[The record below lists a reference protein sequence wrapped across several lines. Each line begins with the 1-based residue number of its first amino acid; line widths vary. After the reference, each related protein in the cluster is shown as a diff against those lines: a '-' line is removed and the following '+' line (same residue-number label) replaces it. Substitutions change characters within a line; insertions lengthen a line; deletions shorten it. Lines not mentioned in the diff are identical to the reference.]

1 MVPEDELAG
10 LGAGSTEPD
19 GDVAATV
26 SSPSMEAGIG
36 PLPLKW
42 SALAY
47 GSAIGAT
54 GRAL

>member
-10 LGAGSTEPD
+10 LEAGSTEPD

-26 SSPSMEAGIG
+26 GSPSMEAGSG

-47 GSAIGAT
+47 GSAIGDT
-54 GRAL
+54 VR